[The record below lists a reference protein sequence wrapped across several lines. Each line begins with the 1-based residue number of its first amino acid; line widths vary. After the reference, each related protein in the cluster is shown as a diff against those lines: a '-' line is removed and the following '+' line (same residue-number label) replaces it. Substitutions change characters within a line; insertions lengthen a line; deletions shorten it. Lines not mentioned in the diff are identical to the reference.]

1 MMCSLS
7 LEPGHEDD
15 RHMRERAVLLEP
27 AAGLEAVGARHDR
40 IHEDHVGRDL
50 FDNGKGMLALAG
62 HEDGHA
68 GLLDGVRQQA
78 QRVGR
83 IIHHEHEI
91 SVLLTHGCCE
101 WPPMRRD
108 SA

>member
-1 MMCSLS
+1 MKMTGTWASAL
-7 LEPGHEDD
+7 
-15 RHMRERAVLLEP
+15 VLLEP

-40 IHEDHVGRDL
+40 IHEDHIGRDL
-50 FDNGKGMLALAG
+50 LDDRKGMLALAAPR
-62 HEDGHA
+62 DGHA
-68 GLLDGVRQQA
+68 GLLDGVRQHA

-91 SVLLTHGCCE
+91 SVLPTHGCCE
-101 WPPMRRD
+101 RPPMRRD